1 VRPAAEKTTTRK
13 ASRNDSVSDRSFAS
27 YPLELFMF
35 LEGVYKETT
44 MPVIK
49 RYKKLHKI
57 AEIDSGPS
65 VDKVYEH
72 SAKVVREL
80 LAGKLSGN
88 VTA

>member
-1 VRPAAEKTTTRK
+1 LIP
-13 ASRNDSVSDRSFAS
+13 
-27 YPLELFMF
+27 

-44 MPVIK
+44 MPVVEH
-49 RYKKLHKI
+49 YNKLRKV

-65 VDKVYEH
+65 VDEVYEKG
-72 SAKVVREL
+72 AKVVREL